1 MSSIDEFLDEEIQS
15 LANSFSL
22 SSGVFWD
29 KDDAVG
35 SQARERFKAKLKAKF
50 LEVENEAKVPVII
63 DNKKVGEISLAQEYR
78 ILLGMQ
84 IASMKADISKSRE
97 TAKRNRRYSTH
108 P

>member
-35 SQARERFKAKLKAKF
+35 SQAREL
-50 LEVENEAKVPVII
+50 
-63 DNKKVGEISLAQEYR
+63 
-78 ILLGMQ
+78 
-84 IASMKADISKSRE
+84 
-97 TAKRNRRYSTH
+97 RR
-108 P
+108 